1 MRSPLK
7 VVMRVVSKVPDD
19 LHYMNLD
26 EDNYASGQERHNT
39 QQENQECYYEARSKS
54 RKMDRSR
61 SFEGSRKPSRKRD
74 RKYNEYEGSFY
85 ENRGSRRVVN
95 DAADYNSPQRRKKYV
110 ESYQQRGRRFTRPTE
125 RYNTY
130 RRDYGRSRFRRSGQS
145 SEVIF
150 YIILFILVAVLFKY
164 VILKSV
170 GMTAVAAFVII
181 LTVVGH
187 IRDK

>member
-1 MRSPLK
+1 
-7 VVMRVVSKVPDD
+7 MRVVNKVQDD

-26 EDNYASGQERHNT
+26 GRDYNSEQERNNT

-54 RKMDRSR
+54 RKTDRAR
-61 SFEGSRKPSRKRD
+61 SFEGSRESTRKRD
-74 RKYNEYEGSFY
+74 RRYNEYAGSFY
-85 ENRGSRRVVN
+85 ENRGGKKVA
-95 DAADYNSPQRRKKYV
+95 DGAAEYNSPQRHRKYAD
-110 ESYQQRGRRFTRPTE
+110 SYQQRGRGFTRPV
-125 RYNTY
+125 RRAGTY
-130 RRDYGRSRFRRSGQS
+130 RRDYGRSRFSRSGQS
-145 SEVIF
+145 SEIIF
-150 YIILFILVAVLFKY
+150 YVILFILVAVLFKY